1 MTERAYDK
9 NTAWTQTVLPPMAPL
24 ARDHTA
30 DVCVVGAGIAGLSTA
45 YFLAKAGKSVVVLD
59 NGSVGGGESG
69 LTTAHITN
77 ALDRRWASL
86 AKLHGVTALRA
97 AARSHTSA
105 IETVERI
112 VREEEIDCD
121 FERVHGYLFA
131 APGTLTTALREEIEA
146 AHRAGLGSVHY
157 VDRAPLL
164 DFDTG
169 PAVRFP
175 DQAQF
180 HIRRYLAGLSRA
192 IERDGG
198 NLYTLAHV
206 IDVEERA
213 VPDKV
218 VVKTARG
225 HAVVASE
232 VVLATNSPFI
242 PRISLHM
249 KQAAYRTYVIGLRI
263 PRGAVPP
270 GLYWDTAD
278 PFHYVRLASLDGADG
293 PDEILLV
300 GGEDHKTGQASDADR
315 RHARLE
321 AWARAR
327 FTQAGEVLHRWSGEV
342 METVDGLAY
351 IGRIKEGSRIL
362 IATGDCGNGMTH
374 GTIAGLV
381 ISDLVQ
387 GRESRM
393 TSLYAPTRVNLRPP
407 AIAELVRE
415 NANVACQYASWLGKG
430 DVEDAA
436 RIPPGSGAVVRRG
449 LKKLAV
455 YRDPQG
461 QLHEMSAMCTHLG
474 GIVSWNPAERSWDCR
489 CHGARYEATG
499 RVIRGPATADLAKVA
514 PAEAPAH
521 AGDRATPEE
530 APPRTREQAVAPVS
544 AVPSAPRSR
553 PVT

>member
-9 NTAWTQTVLPPMAPL
+9 NTAWTHAVIPPMTPL
-24 ARDHTA
+24 ATDHEA
-30 DVCVVGAGIAGLSTA
+30 DVCVVGAGIAGLTTA
-45 YFLAKAGKSVVVLD
+45 YLLAKAGKSVVVLD
-59 NGSVGGGESG
+59 NGAVGGGESG
-69 LTTAHITN
+69 LTTAHITH

-86 AKLHGVTALRA
+86 TKLHSRSRLRL
-97 AARSHTSA
+97 AARSHTTA
-105 IETVERI
+105 IETIERI
-112 VREEEIDCD
+112 VAEEKIDCD
-121 FERVHGYLFA
+121 FRRVHGYLFA
-131 APGTLTTALREEIEA
+131 APGSPPATLRDELEA
-146 AHRAGLGSVHY
+146 AQRAGLGSTHY

-180 HIRRYLAGLSRA
+180 HIRRYLAGLARA

-198 NLYTLAHV
+198 KLYTLAHV
-206 IDVEERA
+206 VDVDEGA
-213 VPDKV
+213 VPHEV
-218 VVKTARG
+218 VVRTARG
-225 HAVVASE
+225 HRVIAGEA
-232 VVLATNSPFI
+232 VLATNSPFI
-242 PRISLHM
+242 PRIAVHL
-249 KQAAYRTYVIGLRI
+249 KQAGYRTYVVGLRI

-270 GLYWDTAD
+270 GLYWDTAE
-278 PFHYVRLASLDGADG
+278 PFHYVRLANINGADG
-293 PDEILLV
+293 PDEVLLV
-300 GGEDHKTGQASDADR
+300 GGEDHKTGQASDADQ

-321 AWARAR
+321 AWARER

-351 IGRIKEGSRIL
+351 IGRVKKGSRIL

-393 TSLYAPTRVNLRPP
+393 ASLFDPTRVNLSL
-407 AIAELVRE
+407 AAVSEYAKE
-415 NANVACQYASWLGKG
+415 NLNVACQYASWFGKG
-430 DVEDAA
+430 DVDDVAQIA
-436 RIPPGSGAVVRRG
+436 PGAGAVVRRG

-474 GIVSWNPAERSWDCR
+474 GVVSWNSAERSWDCR
-489 CHGARYEATG
+489 CHGARFDAVG
-499 RVIRGPATADLAKVA
+499 RVLRGPATADLAPIA
-514 PAEAPAH
+514 PSEAPLS
-521 AGDRATPEE
+521 AGGSISPPKEREGVAGPTP
-530 APPRTREQAVAPVS
+530 
-544 AVPSAPRSR
+544 AVPLPLSR
-553 PVT
+553 PAM

>member
-9 NTAWTQTVLPPMAPL
+9 NTAWTHAVIPPMAPF
-24 ARDHTA
+24 ATDHGA
-30 DVCVVGAGIAGLSTA
+30 DVCVVGAGIAGLTTA
-45 YFLAKAGKSVVVLD
+45 YLLAKAGKSVIVLD

-69 LTTAHITN
+69 FTTAHITH

-86 AKLHGVTALRA
+86 TKLHSAGNLRH
-97 AARSHTSA
+97 AARSHTLA
-105 IETVERI
+105 IETIERI
-112 VREEEIDCD
+112 VKDEEIDCD
-121 FERVHGYLFA
+121 FRRVHGYLFT
-131 APGTLTTALREEIEA
+131 APGSHPSTLRDEIEA

-198 NLYTLAHV
+198 KLYTLAHV
-206 IDVEERA
+206 TDVDEDS
-213 VPDKV
+213 VPHKV

-225 HAVVASE
+225 HQVLASQA
-232 VVLATNSPFI
+232 VLATNSPFI
-242 PRISLHM
+242 PRISVHM
-249 KQAAYRTYVIGLRI
+249 KQAGYRTYVIGLRI

-278 PFHYVRLASLDGADG
+278 PFHYVRVANVDGADG
-293 PDEILLV
+293 PDEVLIV
-300 GGEDHKTGQASDADR
+300 GGEDHKTGQASDADQ

-321 AWARAR
+321 AWARER

-342 METVDGLAY
+342 METVDGLGY
-351 IGRIKEGSRIL
+351 IGRVKRDSRIL
-362 IATGDCGNGMTH
+362 ISTGDCGNGMTH
-374 GTIAGLV
+374 GTIAGLL

-387 GRESRM
+387 GRESWM
-393 TSLYAPTRVNLRPP
+393 ASLFDPTRVNLSVG
-407 AIAELVRE
+407 AVSEYVKE
-415 NANVACQYASWLGKG
+415 NLNVACQYASWLGKG
-430 DVEDAA
+430 DVDDAA
-436 RIPPGSGAVVRRG
+436 QIAPGSGAVVRRG

-461 QLHEMSAMCTHLG
+461 QLHAMSAMCSHLG

-489 CHGARYEATG
+489 CHGARYDAMG
-499 RVIRGPATADLAKVA
+499 RVLRGPSTSDLAPAA
-514 PAEAPAH
+514 PIEAPAG
-521 AGDRATPEE
+521 AGEPAPQPGAPEVV
-530 APPRTREQAVAPVS
+530 AVPVS
-544 AVPSAPRSR
+544 AVAVPQSR
-553 PVT
+553 PAT

>member
-9 NTAWTQTVLPPMAPL
+9 NTAWTHAVIPPMAPF
-24 ARDHTA
+24 ATDHGA
-30 DVCVVGAGIAGLSTA
+30 DVCVVGAGIAGLTTA
-45 YFLAKAGKSVVVLD
+45 YLLAKAGKSVIVLD
-59 NGSVGGGESG
+59 NGSIGGGESG
-69 LTTAHITN
+69 FTTAHITH

-86 AKLHGVTALRA
+86 AKLHSPGNLRH
-97 AARSHTSA
+97 AARSHTLA
-105 IETVERI
+105 IETIARI
-112 VREEEIDCD
+112 VKEEEIDCD
-121 FERVHGYLFA
+121 FRRVHGYLFT
-131 APGTLTTALREEIEA
+131 APGSHASTLRDEIEA

-198 NLYTLAHV
+198 KLYTLAHV
-206 IDVEERA
+206 TDIDESS
-213 VPDKV
+213 VPHKV

-225 HAVVASE
+225 HQVVASQA
-232 VVLATNSPFI
+232 VLATNSPFI
-242 PRISLHM
+242 PRISVHM
-249 KQAAYRTYVIGLRI
+249 KQAGYRTYVIGLRI

-278 PFHYVRLASLDGADG
+278 PFHYVRVANVDGADG
-293 PDEILLV
+293 PDEVLIV
-300 GGEDHKTGQASDADR
+300 GGEDHKTGQASDADK

-321 AWARAR
+321 TWARER

-342 METVDGLAY
+342 METVDGLGY
-351 IGRIKEGSRIL
+351 IGRVKRDSRIL
-362 IATGDCGNGMTH
+362 ISTGDCGNGMTH
-374 GTIAGLV
+374 GTIAGLL

-387 GRESRM
+387 GRESWM
-393 TSLYAPTRVNLRPP
+393 ASLFDPTRVNLSV
-407 AIAELVRE
+407 AAVSEYVKE
-415 NANVACQYASWLGKG
+415 NLNVACQYASWLGKG
-430 DVEDAA
+430 DVDDAA
-436 RIPPGSGAVVRRG
+436 QIAPGSGAVVRRG

-461 QLHEMSAMCTHLG
+461 QLHAMSAMCSHLG

-489 CHGARYEATG
+489 CHGARYDAMG
-499 RVIRGPATADLAKVA
+499 RVLRGPATSHLA
-514 PAEAPAH
+514 PAAPVEAPAG
-521 AGDRATPEE
+521 AGEPAPQPGAPEVV
-530 APPRTREQAVAPVS
+530 AVPVS
-544 AVPSAPRSR
+544 AVAVPQSR
-553 PVT
+553 PAT

>member
-9 NTAWTQTVLPPMAPL
+9 NTAWTHAVIPPMAPF
-24 ARDHTA
+24 ATDHGA
-30 DVCVVGAGIAGLSTA
+30 DVCVVGAGIAGLTTA
-45 YFLAKAGKSVVVLD
+45 YLLAKAGKSVIVLD

-69 LTTAHITN
+69 FTTAHITY

-86 AKLHGVTALRA
+86 AKLHSPGDLRH
-97 AARSHTSA
+97 AARSHSLA
-105 IETVERI
+105 IETIERI
-112 VREEEIDCD
+112 VKEEEIDCD
-121 FERVHGYLFA
+121 FRRVHGYLFT
-131 APGTLTTALREEIEA
+131 APGSHPSTLRDEIEA

-198 NLYTLAHV
+198 KLYTLAHV
-206 IDVEERA
+206 TDVDEDS
-213 VPDKV
+213 VPHKV

-225 HAVVASE
+225 HKVVASQA
-232 VVLATNSPFI
+232 VLATNSPFI
-242 PRISLHM
+242 PRISVHM
-249 KQAAYRTYVIGLRI
+249 KQAGYRTYVIGLRI

-278 PFHYVRLASLDGADG
+278 PFHYVRVANVDGADG
-293 PDEILLV
+293 PDEVLIV
-300 GGEDHKTGQASDADR
+300 GGEDHKTGQASDADQ

-321 AWARAR
+321 AWARER

-342 METVDGLAY
+342 METVDGLGY
-351 IGRIKEGSRIL
+351 IGRVKRDSRIL
-362 IATGDCGNGMTH
+362 ISTGDCGNGMTH
-374 GTIAGLV
+374 GTIAGLL

-387 GRESRM
+387 DRESWM
-393 TSLYAPTRVNLRPP
+393 ASLFDPTRVNLSV
-407 AIAELVRE
+407 AAVSEYVKE
-415 NANVACQYASWLGKG
+415 NLNVACQYASWLGKG
-430 DVEDAA
+430 DVDDAA
-436 RIPPGSGAVVRRG
+436 QIAPGSGAVVRRG

-461 QLHEMSAMCTHLG
+461 QLHAMSAMCSHLG

-489 CHGARYEATG
+489 CHGARYDAMG
-499 RVIRGPATADLAKVA
+499 RVLRGPATSDLAPAA
-514 PAEAPAH
+514 PVEAPAG
-521 AGDRATPEE
+521 AGEPARQPGAPE
-530 APPRTREQAVAPVS
+530 VVSVPVS
-544 AVPSAPRSR
+544 AVAVPQSR
-553 PVT
+553 PAT